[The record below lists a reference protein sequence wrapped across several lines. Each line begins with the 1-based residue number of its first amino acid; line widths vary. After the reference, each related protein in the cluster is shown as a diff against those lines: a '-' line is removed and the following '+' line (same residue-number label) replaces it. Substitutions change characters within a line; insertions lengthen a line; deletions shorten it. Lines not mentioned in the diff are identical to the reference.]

1 MKIVVYFETPKV
13 LYAEVVAQFSSEE
26 LYHACLPI
34 LEDIAQRDGFI
45 VSESMREDDVVTDRF
60 DNKEKENVSNR

>member
-34 LEDIAQRDGFI
+34 LEDIAQVLFYRA
-45 VSESMREDDVVTDRF
+45 VL
-60 DNKEKENVSNR
+60 NVY

>member
-26 LYHACLPI
+26 LYLACLPI
-34 LEDIAQRDGFI
+34 LKGIAERDGFI
-45 VSESMREDDVVTDRF
+45 VSESMRENDVVTDKF
-60 DNKEKENVSNR
+60 DNEEDV